1 MFDIDP
7 HGSAL
12 TDMGMST
19 SSDFAAVQAVA
30 AALSGFTQ
38 GSRLL
43 RLHTPLGPDRLLA
56 EALSGEEGID
66 SGFRFDLSCLSTD
79 AGIALKTLLGQPVL
93 LELAA
98 GPGLDLRVFHGHVT
112 AAQLCGADGGLARYR
127 LTIEPWTAFLAL
139 GRDSRTFQDR
149 SVLDVIDTVF
159 GAWAGRGRLAPAWR
173 IEADRALYP
182 RRSLATQYQ
191 ESDLAFVR
199 RLMSEEGL
207 FGFFEHQGDADGG
220 AFGAHTLVIA
230 DGNHAF
236 RPNPHAVARFTQP
249 GAVMKEDSVDRWRS
263 EARLGTNAVA
273 LRSWDY
279 RSRGV
284 RAVDA
289 AGTAAGTAAGAELRS
304 ADAPGAY
311 AYATREHGRRIAER
325 QLQALEAQR
334 EIHTGAG
341 TLRGFA
347 PGTTFSLS
355 GHASLDGEAFLLV
368 RVRHLAHN
376 NLDAAV
382 DGALARHLGADPVAA
397 LGADALSAGLYANG
411 RGIAGR
417 PVYRNSFDAIRAA
430 LPYRSATEDGHGRL
444 LHPRPTVR
452 GQQTAIVVG
461 AGGVPV
467 HTDRDHRLKVQFHWQ
482 RGAASHNRLAHP
494 APDGHTG
501 APADDAAGT
510 WVRVATPLAPVAG
523 ANWGSHALPRV
534 GQEVLVDFIDG
545 NIDRPVVI
553 GAVYNGAG
561 AADAQHNDVA
571 GGAGAAT
578 GNADAWFPGE
588 SGRHAHPAL
597 LSGLKSQALASSAE
611 GAGAYGQLVFDAGAG
626 QARVS
631 LQQHARAHE
640 GSAELNLGHLRH
652 QTDNRRLDGAGFGA
666 ELKTAHALALRA
678 RLGLLASS
686 DAQAGAGG
694 EQMDA
699 RPARA
704 QIDGARELA
713 TALARTA
720 QQQNAKL
727 AGEAEPDK
735 LPALAALRTAG
746 AAIGAATR
754 PGAAGDATEDATAGG
769 MGSAAAFDAPQ
780 LQLSAPAG
788 IAAVTPASAILAAG
802 ATGSIGAGQ
811 DIDLAAQGS
820 LHHAVKAGIGL
831 FTHGKAAGGARP
843 VQDTGI
849 RLHAASGKLSTQSQ
863 GGATRLTA
871 DKTVT
876 VASVQ
881 GNVIAAARD
890 HLLMTA
896 QGAYL
901 KLAGGDIMLHCP
913 GKVEFKATV
922 KELTGPQRAYGPQLA
937 FDRPGALDL
946 ETLPGKM
953 SARVIVD
960 RPLQDL
966 MALGGG
972 AVPYRFIDHAGQ
984 LIAKGTLDDK
994 GATGRVYHQTQRD
1007 YTVLLGEPGDW
1018 TRVEHDDDVC
1028 GCGGGHDQE
1037 HDQAH
1042 DDTHAGD
1049 AAQDA
1054 VATVHPAGGE
1064 DESSNGSGEDNGAQ
1078 GAGEGGAGT
1087 DAGRAFERSLL
1098 DHLVFAD
1105 VDILKFIEEGEE

>member
-1 MFDIDP
+1 
-7 HGSAL
+7 
-12 TDMGMST
+12 MST
-19 SSDFAAVQAVA
+19 SSDVAAVQAVA

-56 EALSGEEGID
+56 EALSGAEGID
-66 SGFRFDLSCLSTD
+66 SGFRFALSCLSTD
-79 AGIALKTLLGQPVL
+79 AGIALKTLIGQPVL
-93 LELAA
+93 LELSA
-98 GPGLDLRVFHGHVT
+98 GPGLELRPFHGHVT
-112 AAQLCGADGGLARYR
+112 AAELCGADGALARYR

-149 SVLDVIDTVF
+149 SVLEVIDTVLR
-159 GAWAGRGRLAPAWR
+159 AWSGRGRLAPAWR

-182 RRSLATQYQ
+182 RRSLVTQYQ

-207 FGFFEHQGDADGG
+207 FGFFEHRGDADAG
-220 AFGAHTLVIA
+220 ALGAHTLVIA
-230 DGNHAF
+230 DSNHAF

-263 EARLGTNAVA
+263 EARLGTNAVE

-279 RSRGV
+279 RSRSV
-284 RAVDA
+284 RAVEA
-289 AGTAAGTAAGAELRS
+289 AGTAVDGAAGAGLRS

-325 QLQALEAQR
+325 QLQALDAAR
-334 EIHTGAG
+334 AMHTGAG

-355 GHASLDGEAFLLV
+355 GHPSLDGASFLLV

-376 NLDAAV
+376 NLDADV
-382 DGALARHLGADPVAA
+382 DGALARRLGADPVAA
-397 LGADALSAGLYANG
+397 LGAGVLAAGPHASG

-417 PVYRNSFDAIRAA
+417 PVYRNSFDAIPAD
-430 LPYRSATEDGHGRL
+430 LPYRSASEDGHGRL
-444 LHPRPTVR
+444 LHPRPTVH

-461 AGGVPV
+461 AAGAPV
-467 HTDRDHRLKVQFHWQ
+467 HTDRDHRIKVQFHWQ
-482 RGAASHNRLAHP
+482 RGGAAHNRLAHP

-501 APADDAAGT
+501 APADDGAGT
-510 WVRVATPLAPVAG
+510 WVRVAAPLAPVAG

-561 AADAQHNDVA
+561 AQDAQHNEVA
-571 GGAGAAT
+571 AGAGAAT
-578 GNADAWFPGE
+578 GNAGAWFPGE
-588 SGRHAHPAL
+588 SGGHAHPAL
-597 LSGLKSQALASSAE
+597 LSGLKSQALAASAE

-652 QTDNRRLDGAGFGA
+652 QTDNRRLDGTGFGA
-666 ELKTAHALALRA
+666 ELKTAHALAVRA

-699 RPARA
+699 RPART
-704 QIDGARELA
+704 QIDAARELA

-720 QQQNAKL
+720 QQQNARL
-727 AGEAEPDK
+727 AGEAEADQ
-735 LPALAALRTAG
+735 LPALAALQAAGEAIEASAEAG
-746 AAIGAATR
+746 AAAQAGAGAT
-754 PGAAGDATEDATAGG
+754 GAAAGDAPAGG

-788 IAAVTPASAILAAG
+788 IVAVTPASAILAAG
-802 ATGSIGAGQ
+802 ATGIIGAGQ

-881 GNVIAAARD
+881 GSVTAAARD
-890 HLLMTA
+890 HVLMTA

-913 GKVEFKATV
+913 GKVEFKASV

-946 ETLPGKM
+946 ETVPAKM

-966 MALGGG
+966 MAAGGG
-972 AVPYRFIDHAGQ
+972 AVPYRFIDHTGQ
-984 LIAKGTLDDK
+984 LIAKGTLDDN

-1028 GCGGGHDQE
+1028 GCGGGHEEE
-1037 HDQAH
+1037 HG
-1042 DDTHAGD
+1042 DTHGGD

-1054 VATVHPAGGE
+1054 VAAAHPADGADE
-1064 DESSNGSGEDNGAQ
+1064 DGAGADAGSGDDDA
-1078 GAGEGGAGT
+1078 AEGGAGS

-1105 VDILKFIEEGEE
+1105 ADILKCIEEGEE